1 MQDVCYSSS
10 MVMTQTEIQVI
21 QMQEVL
27 ASSMEMM
34 QTTEVIQNI

>member
-34 QTTEVIQNI
+34 QTTEVIA